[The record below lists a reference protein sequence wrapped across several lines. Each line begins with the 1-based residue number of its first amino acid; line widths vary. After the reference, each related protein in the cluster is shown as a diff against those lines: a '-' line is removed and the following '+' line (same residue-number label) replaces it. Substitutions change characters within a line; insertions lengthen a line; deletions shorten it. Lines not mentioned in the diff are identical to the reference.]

1 MSEQWN
7 AMNPAAKENLLT
19 VLEREARGF
28 LELTDELSR
37 WEAPTA
43 CSNWQVRDMA
53 GHMIDA
59 TEGYFPGFELARA
72 GQQSTE
78 TPIGLRPMADRL
90 DQRARAFRELPQTAV
105 IGRLRGDLDKALG
118 IYEGLSADDWMGLQV
133 FHPYAGPLPAA
144 FYPWFQLVDYGVHS
158 WDIREGMGAPHA
170 MPTDTAD
177 LLAPLG
183 LIVWQITA
191 ETDSV
196 AEPFSIGIRN
206 ATGNNAGTW
215 RMNISKEGLAY
226 EPGAVDDLPAVLEF
240 DDAASLVLTSYGRIQ
255 GGTTHGDQAVV
266 DRFRQLFFKI

>member
-7 AMNPAAKENLLT
+7 AMNPAAKPTLLG

-28 LELTDELSR
+28 LELAEENAR

-72 GQQSTE
+72 GKEATDQ
-78 TPIGLRPMADRL
+78 PIGLRPMADRL
-90 DQRARAFRELPQTAV
+90 DQRARAFRGQSQDEVLR
-105 IGRLRGDLDKALG
+105 RLRADMSQALG
-118 IYEGLSADDWMGLQV
+118 IYEGLTEDDWMGLMV

-158 WDIREGMGAPHA
+158 WDMRERRGEPHELA
-170 MPTDTAD
+170 GDTAD
-177 LLAPLG
+177 LLAPLA

-191 ETDSV
+191 DTDNLT
-196 AEPFSIGIRN
+196 EPFSIGVRN
-206 ATGNNAGTW
+206 TAGANAGTW
-215 RMNISKEGLAY
+215 RMNVSKEGLAY

-240 DDAASLVLTSYGRIQ
+240 DPASLVLTAYGRIP
-255 GGTTHGDQAVV
+255 GGTTQGDPGVA
-266 DRFRQLFFKI
+266 DRFRSLFFKI